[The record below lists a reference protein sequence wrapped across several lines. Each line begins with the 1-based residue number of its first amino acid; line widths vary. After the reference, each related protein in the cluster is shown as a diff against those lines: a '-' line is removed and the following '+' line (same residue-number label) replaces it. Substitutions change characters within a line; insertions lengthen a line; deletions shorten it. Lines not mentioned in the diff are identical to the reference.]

1 MRRLFIAVVVICASV
16 GTAHA
21 GAENIGKVFDLLE
34 SSRLD
39 EAKLLVD
46 TENDRAGL
54 GPLLAGAYALYN
66 GEYAESQRALQRA
79 IDSGTLE
86 GNLLAEATE
95 LQKLA
100 AATDSV
106 TKGFVSR
113 RSAHFEIKLSP
124 AEDELLAAP
133 ALEALERAL
142 AAIGDDL
149 GEKPESL
156 IRVEIYGEIGDLAKV
171 SPLTVA
177 EIETSGTIALCKYNR
192 LMATSP
198 RALVAGYPWLDTVSH
213 ELTHYLVNRTSRNT
227 VPIWLH
233 EGIAK
238 LEERRWREPFGAA
251 LPPILEHLL
260 ASGLRDHHLIPF
272 AAMHPSMAKLPSQED
287 AGLAFA
293 EVTTAVQFLTEGR
306 GPAALRKLL
315 GALRDGTELSRAIAL
330 VTGMS
335 FAKFEQRWRVW
346 LAGRGYKTH
355 PELGMA
361 KLRFRT
367 PGGKDGKDGR
377 DEDEAAEHGESKSPA
392 EARARGHVR
401 LGTMFRTRGKLIS
414 AAAEYERAGSIL
426 GQGHPEI
433 AGRLGRTYLELKK
446 WDQAILAARP
456 GIVRRPDSAG
466 LRVTVGR
473 AMLEKGDAAGARP
486 FLEGALAVNPYDPQ
500 TRCGLAQVYGALAD
514 PRATRES
521 AACDKLGGR
530 PSSTAK

>member
-1 MRRLFIAVVVICASV
+1 MRPLVVALVLFAST
-16 GTAHA
+16 TAHA
-21 GAENIGKVFDLLE
+21 GPESIGKVFELLE
-34 SSRLD
+34 ASQLG
-39 EAKLLVD
+39 EAKAIVD
-46 TENDRAGL
+46 GEQSRAGL
-54 GPLLAGAYALYN
+54 GPLLAGAYALYD
-66 GEYAESQRALQRA
+66 GAYSDAQHALERA

-86 GNLLAEATE
+86 GRLLAEATE
-95 LQKLA
+95 LKNLA
-100 AATDSV
+100 QATDGV

-113 RSAHFEIKLSP
+113 RSEHFEIKLAP
-124 AEDELLAAP
+124 AEAELLAAP

-142 AAIGDDL
+142 VAIGDDL
-149 GEKPESL
+149 GEKPTAL
-156 IRVEIYGEIGDLAKV
+156 IRVEIYGEISDLAKV

-198 RALVAGYPWLDTVSH
+198 RALVAGYPWLDTLSH
-213 ELTHYLVNRTSRNT
+213 ELTHFLVNRASRNT

-251 LPPILEHLL
+251 LPPVLEHLL

-272 AAMHPSMAKLPSQED
+272 SAMHPSMAKLPSQED

-306 GPAALRKLL
+306 GPASLRKLL

-330 VTGMS
+330 VTGLS

-346 LAGRGYKTH
+346 LAARGYKTH

-361 KLRFRT
+361 KLRFRM
-367 PGGKDGKDGR
+367 PGGKESK
-377 DEDEAAEHGESKSPA
+377 DEDEAGEHGQSKSHA
-392 EARARGHVR
+392 QARARGHVR
-401 LGTMFRTRGKLIS
+401 LGTMFRTRGKLVA

-426 GQGHPEI
+426 GAGHPEI
-433 AGRLGRTYLELKK
+433 AGRLGRTYLELKQ
-446 WDQAILAARP
+446 WDQAIGAAKP
-456 GIVRRPDSAG
+456 GIARRPDSAG
-466 LRVTVGR
+466 LHVTVGR
-473 AMLEKGDAAGARP
+473 ALLEKGDAAGARP

-514 PRATRES
+514 TRATRES

-530 PSSTAK
+530 ASSTAK